1 MCLRVILCPGTDS
14 TGAVEGPAHF
24 LPRLAKTID
33 FLPDQFRF
41 SLFQPS
47 CDVMKNGMFEAL
59 R

>member
-1 MCLRVILCPGTDS
+1 MCLRVILGPGTDS
-14 TGAVEGPAHF
+14 TGAVVGPVPF
-24 LPRLAKTID
+24 LPRLAKAID

-47 CDVMKNGMFEAL
+47 CDVMKNGMFEAF